1 VTAPIRLVVIDDQK
15 LIRSGL
21 VMLLDAEDD
30 IEVVGEAED
39 GRAGL
44 DLVRALTPDV
54 ALMDIRMPVMDGI
67 AATHRI
73 VLDTSLPTRVLVLTT
88 FDTDEAVLDA
98 MKAGASGF
106 LLKDADPDDIVRAV
120 RNVAAGDAVL
130 APSAMRRLLDA
141 VGPSLRAGL
150 LDAPDPAAAAAAAAP
165 VSAQGP
171 APATPPAAP
180 AIPPKLVAAVGSLT
194 EREREVLGLVGEGLT
209 NAEIAQRLFLADTTV
224 KTHVHRIMGKLQAR
238 DRVQTALIAH
248 RAGLVAGE

>member
-1 VTAPIRLVVIDDQK
+1 MTDPIRLVVIDDQK
-15 LIRSGL
+15 LIRAGL

-73 VLDTSLPTRVLVLTT
+73 ALDTSLPTRVLVLTT

-141 VGPSLRAGL
+141 VGPSLRAGM
-150 LDAPDPAAAAAAAAP
+150 LDAPDPTPVAAP
-165 VSAQGP
+165 ASAS
-171 APATPPAAP
+171 APATPAP
-180 AIPPKLVAAVGSLT
+180 
-194 EREREVLGLVGEGLT
+194 
-209 NAEIAQRLFLADTTV
+209 
-224 KTHVHRIMGKLQAR
+224 HRPRRCLPSWLRPWAP
-238 DRVQTALIAH
+238 
-248 RAGLVAGE
+248 

>member
-1 VTAPIRLVVIDDQK
+1 MTDPIRLVVIDDQK

-30 IEVVGEAED
+30 IDVVGEAED

-141 VGPSLRAGL
+141 VGPGLRAGM
-150 LDAPDPAAAAAAAAP
+150 LDAPDPAAAPATSPAP
-165 VSAQGP
+165 LTPPPPPP
-171 APATPPAAP
+171 APALPPSWRQPWDPSPSESGRSWAW
-180 AIPPKLVAAVGSLT
+180 S
-194 EREREVLGLVGEGLT
+194 
-209 NAEIAQRLFLADTTV
+209 
-224 KTHVHRIMGKLQAR
+224 AR
-238 DRVQTALIAH
+238 V
-248 RAGLVAGE
+248 

>member
-1 VTAPIRLVVIDDQK
+1 MTEPIRLVVIDDQK

-30 IEVVGEAED
+30 IEVVGEAGD

-44 DLVRALTPDV
+44 DLVRALAPDV
-54 ALMDIRMPVMDGI
+54 ALMDVRMPVMDGI

-120 RNVAAGDAVL
+120 RHVAAGDAVL
-130 APSAMRRLLDA
+130 APKAMRRLLDA

-150 LDAPDPAAAAAAAAP
+150 LDAPDPAPAAA
-165 VSAQGP
+165 SSSG
-171 APATPPAAP
+171 PATPPPAP
-180 AIPPKLVAAVGSLT
+180 ALPSKLAAAVGSLT

-238 DRVQTALIAH
+238 DRVQTALVAH

>member
-1 VTAPIRLVVIDDQK
+1 MTERIRLVVIDDQK
-15 LIRSGL
+15 LIRAGL

-30 IEVVGEAED
+30 IDVVGEAAD

-44 DLVRALTPDV
+44 DLVRALSPDV

-73 VLDTSLPTRVLVLTT
+73 TLDTSLATRVLVLTT

-120 RNVAAGDAVL
+120 RNVAGGDAVL

-150 LDAPDPAAAAAAAAP
+150 LDAPEPPPVAASASVQRPGPAAP
-165 VSAQGP
+165 PP
-171 APATPPAAP
+171 APAMPPRLA
-180 AIPPKLVAAVGSLT
+180 AAVGSLT

-209 NAEIAQRLFLADTTV
+209 NAEIAERLFLAETTA

-238 DRVQTALIAH
+238 DRVQAALIAR
-248 RAGLVAGE
+248 RAGLVTGE